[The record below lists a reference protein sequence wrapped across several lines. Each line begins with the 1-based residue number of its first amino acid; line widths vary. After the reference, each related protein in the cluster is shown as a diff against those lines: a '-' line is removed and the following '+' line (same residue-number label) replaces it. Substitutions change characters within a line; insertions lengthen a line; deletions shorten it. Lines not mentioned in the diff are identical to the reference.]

1 MKGRRRAELGTLYE
15 DRIRPL
21 VVHVHAPSRDRP
33 RRAKSIRSSL
43 NVARGVV
50 PDGAASGVKCIPI
63 ARADGQEVVAGGGN
77 EYPRD
82 LRLESARAVRGV
94 IIVCDAEASQI
105 KQPELGVA
113 ERPIAGR
120 RHEDPGARDMDAVHV
135 GVAAREQR
143 AVDLEV
149 RSESQRQ
156 LGRRRHIVRVVIP
169 VGIPTL
175 SSRWRATLHQ
185 TLLCLPGDSQQ
196 RSCFASPPSLDP
208 TGAGS
213 GESPPRS
220 RSSAPRSEGSPG
232 STQRSCSSTSISCHS
247 TLAPIRKNPPTATN
261 AGRRVLQ
268 INRCLRTPPRP
279 ARRCR

>member
-43 NVARGVV
+43 NAARGVV

-143 AVDLEV
+143 AEEDPPFLT
-149 RSESQRQ
+149 
-156 LGRRRHIVRVVIP
+156 LLRRRSASAR
-169 VGIPTL
+169 
-175 SSRWRATLHQ
+175 
-185 TLLCLPGDSQQ
+185 Q
-196 RSCFASPPSLDP
+196 R
-208 TGAGS
+208 
-213 GESPPRS
+213 
-220 RSSAPRSEGSPG
+220 
-232 STQRSCSSTSISCHS
+232 
-247 TLAPIRKNPPTATN
+247 
-261 AGRRVLQ
+261 
-268 INRCLRTPPRP
+268 
-279 ARRCR
+279 ARRDPRRNPDVFLPLACNVTPNTTMFAR